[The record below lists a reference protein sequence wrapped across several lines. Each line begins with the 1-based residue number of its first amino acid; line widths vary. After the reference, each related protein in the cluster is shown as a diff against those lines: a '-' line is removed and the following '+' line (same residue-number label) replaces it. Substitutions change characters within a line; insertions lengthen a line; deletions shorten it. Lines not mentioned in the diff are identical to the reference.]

1 MSAYH
6 ESVMK
11 NEMLHHLNV
20 QNIHTEGVIV
30 DGTLGD
36 GGHTEFILK
45 NTSPEIRV
53 FAIDRDRA
61 AIERA
66 RERLSPFRDRVTL
79 AHGNL
84 GDLKNLA
91 AQNGIIRIAGL
102 LMDLGVSSP
111 QLDTPAR
118 GFSIQHDGPLD
129 MRMDSSQKTSA
140 ADLLKKLSDAELT
153 TVIKNFGEERYAKRI
168 VRAIRKEQAQRPIT
182 TTSQLAMI
190 VAKATAAASS
200 SSPRRAR
207 IHPATRTFQAL
218 RIAVNDELE
227 QLKLALRDAIGLL
240 NSAAR
245 LVVISFHSLEDRI
258 VKTFFR
264 DEQKGCACPP
274 TMPTCIC
281 GRTPTLKILTR
292 KPIVPSDEEA
302 QRNPRS
308 ASAKLRV
315 AERIYA

>member
-1 MSAYH
+1 MPAYH
-6 ESVMK
+6 EPVMK
-11 NEMLHHLNV
+11 NEVLHYL
-20 QNIHTEGVIV
+20 NIHKEGVIV

-45 NTSPEIRV
+45 NSAPEIRV
-53 FAIDRDRA
+53 FAVDRDRS

-66 RERLSPFRDRVTL
+66 GERLSPFRDRVTL

-84 GDLKNLA
+84 GDIKSLA
-91 AQNGIIRIAGL
+91 AQNGITSIAGL

-111 QLDTPAR
+111 QLDTPGR

-140 ADLLKKLSDAELT
+140 AELLEKLSDIEL
-153 TVIKNFGEERYAKRI
+153 VSIIKNFGEERYSKRI
-168 VRAIRKEQAQRPIT
+168 VRAIRKEQTERPIIT
-182 TTSQLAMI
+182 TGQLSRL
-190 VAKATAAASS
+190 VAKVVN
-200 SSPRRAR
+200 SPRHSR

-227 QLKLALRDAIGLL
+227 QLKSALQDVVGLL
-240 NSAAR
+240 NSTAR

-264 DEQKGCACPP
+264 DEQKGCSCPP
-274 TMPTCIC
+274 KIPRCVC
-281 GRTPTLKILTR
+281 GRVQTLKILTR
-292 KPIVPSDEEA
+292 KPLVPSEEEVA
-302 QRNPRS
+302 QNPRS
-308 ASAKLRV
+308 ISAKLRV
-315 AERIYA
+315 AERVYV

>member
-1 MSAYH
+1 MPTYH

-11 NEMLHHLNV
+11 NEVLHYLNV
-20 QNIHTEGVIV
+20 HKEGVIV

-45 NTSPEIRV
+45 NTAPKIRV
-53 FAIDRDRA
+53 FAIDRDRS

-66 RERLSPFRDRVTL
+66 SERLSPFRDRVTL

-84 GDLKNLA
+84 GNLKNLA
-91 AQNGIIRIAGL
+91 AENGITRVVGL

-111 QLDTPAR
+111 QLDTAER

-140 ADLLKKLSDAELT
+140 ADLLEKLSDKELASI
-153 TVIKNFGEERYAKRI
+153 IKNFGEERYSKRI
-168 VRAIRKEQAQRPIT
+168 VRAIRREQTERPIT
-182 TTSQLAMI
+182 TTGQLSRI
-190 VAKATAAASS
+190 VARVV
-200 SSPRRAR
+200 SSPRHSR

-227 QLKLALRDAIGLL
+227 QLKMALTNMIDLL
-240 NSAAR
+240 DSTAR
-245 LVVISFHSLEDRI
+245 VAVISFHSLEDRI

-264 DEQKGCACPP
+264 DEQKGCSCPP
-274 TMPTCIC
+274 KIPMCVC
-281 GRTPTLKILTR
+281 GRTQTLKILTR
-292 KPIVPSDEEA
+292 KPLVPSEEEVA
-302 QRNPRS
+302 QNPRS
-308 ASAKLRV
+308 ISAKLRV
-315 AERIYA
+315 AERVYV

>member
-1 MSAYH
+1 MPAYH

-11 NEMLHHLNV
+11 NEVLHYLNV
-20 QNIHTEGVIV
+20 HMEGVIV

-45 NTSPEIRV
+45 NTAPEIRV
-53 FAIDRDRA
+53 FAIDRDRS

-79 AHGNL
+79 AYGNL
-84 GDLKNLA
+84 GDLKSLA
-91 AQNGIIRIAGL
+91 VQNGIIRIVGL

-111 QLDTPAR
+111 QLDTPGR

-129 MRMDSSQKTSA
+129 MRMDLSQKTSA
-140 ADLLKKLSDAELT
+140 ADLLKKLSDAEL
-153 TVIKNFGEERYAKRI
+153 IAIFKNFGEERYSKRI
-168 VRAIRKEQAQRPIT
+168 VRAIRKEQVERPIT
-182 TTSQLAMI
+182 TTGQLSRI
-190 VAKATAAASS
+190 VAEVMV
-200 SSPRRAR
+200 SPRHTR

-227 QLKLALRDAIGLL
+227 QLKLALQDVIGLL
-240 NSAAR
+240 NSTAR

-264 DEQKGCACPP
+264 DEQKGCSCPP
-274 TMPTCIC
+274 KIPMCIC
-281 GRTPTLKILTR
+281 GRTQTLKVLTR
-292 KPIVPSDEEA
+292 KPIVPSEEEVA
-302 QRNPRS
+302 RNPRS
-308 ASAKLRV
+308 ISAKLRV
-315 AERIYA
+315 AERVYV

>member
-1 MSAYH
+1 MPAYH

-11 NEMLHHLNV
+11 NEVLHYLNV
-20 QNIHTEGVIV
+20 HMEGVIV

-45 NTSPEIRV
+45 NTAPEIRV
-53 FAIDRDRA
+53 FAIDRDRS

-79 AHGNL
+79 AYGNL
-84 GDLKNLA
+84 GDLKSLA
-91 AQNGIIRIAGL
+91 VQNGIIRIVGL

-111 QLDTPAR
+111 QLDTPGR

-129 MRMDSSQKTSA
+129 MRMDLSQKTSA
-140 ADLLKKLSDAELT
+140 ADLLKKLSDAEL
-153 TVIKNFGEERYAKRI
+153 IAILKNFGEERYSKRI
-168 VRAIRKEQAQRPIT
+168 VRAIRKEQAERPIT
-182 TTSQLAMI
+182 TTGELSRI
-190 VAKATAAASS
+190 VAKVVA
-200 SSPRRAR
+200 SPRHTR

-227 QLKLALRDAIGLL
+227 QLKLALQDVIGLL
-240 NSAAR
+240 NSTTR

-264 DEQKGCACPP
+264 DEQKGCSCPP
-274 TMPTCIC
+274 KIPMCIC
-281 GRTPTLKILTR
+281 GRTQTLKVLTR
-292 KPIVPSDEEA
+292 KPIVPSEEEVA
-302 QRNPRS
+302 RNPRS
-308 ASAKLRV
+308 ISAKLRV
-315 AERIYA
+315 AERVYV

>member
-1 MSAYH
+1 MPAYH

-11 NEMLHHLNV
+11 NEVLHYLNV
-20 QNIHTEGVIV
+20 HMEGVIV

-45 NTSPEIRV
+45 NTAPEIRV
-53 FAIDRDRA
+53 FAIDRDRS

-79 AHGNL
+79 AYGNL
-84 GDLKNLA
+84 GDLKSLA
-91 AQNGIIRIAGL
+91 VQNGIIRIVGL

-111 QLDTPAR
+111 QLDTPER

-129 MRMDSSQKTSA
+129 MRMNPSQKTSA
-140 ADLLKKLSDAELT
+140 ADLLKELSDAELAAI
-153 TVIKNFGEERYAKRI
+153 IKNFGEERYSKRI
-168 VRAIRKEQAQRPIT
+168 VRAIRKEQAERPIT
-182 TTSQLAMI
+182 TTGQLSRI
-190 VAKATAAASS
+190 VAKVMA
-200 SSPRRAR
+200 SPRHTR

-227 QLKLALRDAIGLL
+227 QLKLALQDVIGLL
-240 NSAAR
+240 NSTAR

-264 DEQKGCACPP
+264 DEQKGCSCPP
-274 TMPTCIC
+274 KIPMCIC
-281 GRTPTLKILTR
+281 GRTQTLKVLTR
-292 KPIVPSDEEA
+292 KPIVPSEEEVA
-302 QRNPRS
+302 RNPRS
-308 ASAKLRV
+308 ISAKLRV
-315 AERIYA
+315 AERI

>member
-1 MSAYH
+1 MPAYH

-11 NEMLHHLNV
+11 NEVLHYLNV
-20 QNIHTEGVIV
+20 HMEGVIV

-45 NTSPEIRV
+45 NTAPEIRV
-53 FAIDRDRA
+53 FAIDRDRS

-79 AHGNL
+79 AYGNL
-84 GDLKNLA
+84 GDLKSLA
-91 AQNGIIRIAGL
+91 VQNGIIRIVGL

-111 QLDTPAR
+111 QLDTPGR

-129 MRMDSSQKTSA
+129 MRMDLSQKTSA
-140 ADLLKKLSDAELT
+140 ADLLKKLSDAEL
-153 TVIKNFGEERYAKRI
+153 IAIFKNFGEERYSKRI
-168 VRAIRKEQAQRPIT
+168 VRAIRKEQAERPIT
-182 TTSQLAMI
+182 TTSQLSKI
-190 VAKATAAASS
+190 VARVVT
-200 SSPRRAR
+200 SPRHTR

-227 QLKLALRDAIGLL
+227 QLKLALQGVIGLL
-240 NSAAR
+240 NSTAR

-264 DEQKGCACPP
+264 DEQKGCSCPP
-274 TMPTCIC
+274 KIPMCIC
-281 GRTPTLKILTR
+281 GRTQTLKILTR
-292 KPIVPSDEEA
+292 KPIVPSEEEVA
-302 QRNPRS
+302 RNPRS
-308 ASAKLRV
+308 VSAKLRV
-315 AERIYA
+315 AERVYV

>member
-1 MSAYH
+1 MPAYH
-6 ESVMK
+6 EPIMK
-11 NEMLHHLNV
+11 SEVLHYL
-20 QNIHTEGVIV
+20 NIHMEGVIV

-45 NTSPEIRV
+45 NTAPDIRV
-53 FAIDRDRA
+53 FAIDRDLS

-84 GDLKNLA
+84 GDIKSLA
-91 AQNGIIRIAGL
+91 AQNGITHIAGL

-111 QLDTPAR
+111 QLDTPGR

-129 MRMDSSQKTSA
+129 MRMDPSQKTSA
-140 ADLLKKLSDAELT
+140 AELLEKLSDIELMSI
-153 TVIKNFGEERYAKRI
+153 IKNFGEERYSKRI
-168 VRAIRKEQAQRPIT
+168 VRAIRKEQAERPIT
-182 TTSQLAMI
+182 TTGQLSRL
-190 VAKATAAASS
+190 VARVV
-200 SSPRRAR
+200 SSPRHSR

-227 QLKLALRDAIGLL
+227 QLKSALQDVVGLL
-240 NSAAR
+240 NSTAR

-264 DEQKGCACPP
+264 DEQKGCSCPP
-274 TMPTCIC
+274 KIPQCIC
-281 GRTPTLKILTR
+281 GRSQTLKIITR
-292 KPIVPSDEEA
+292 KPLVPSEDEVA
-302 QRNPRS
+302 QNPRS
-308 ASAKLRV
+308 ISAKLRV
-315 AERIYA
+315 AERVYV